1 MVHVVKGG
9 RSKELVQ
16 KESTDGLSF
25 SWTEDEYDNEGEKEE
40 GVVDSHGEHNS
51 QDITNEE
58 ENSENEG
65 DSSKEKESDTN
76 DRIGEQVNDSAKEE
90 TNSEEEGNYESEGD
104 DQENISESE

>member
-40 GVVDSHGEHNS
+40 GVMDSHGEDN
-51 QDITNEE
+51 
-58 ENSENEG
+58 
-65 DSSKEKESDTN
+65 
-76 DRIGEQVNDSAKEE
+76 A
-90 TNSEEEGNYESEGD
+90 
-104 DQENISESE
+104 